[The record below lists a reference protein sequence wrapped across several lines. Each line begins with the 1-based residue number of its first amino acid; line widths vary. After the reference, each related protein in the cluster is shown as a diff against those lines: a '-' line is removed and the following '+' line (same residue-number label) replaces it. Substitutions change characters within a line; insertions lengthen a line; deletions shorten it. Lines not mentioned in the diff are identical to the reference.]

1 MWYKDEI
8 GSGWELGD
16 KLWSGAK
23 TNFDDWIE
31 HGADADDILNAVEEI
46 FGYDEEP
53 PTLTAIN
60 DLLWFEPETIEEFL
74 GLSSEDEEIES
85 ACHGQSKKDEKKK
98 PVKSSRKSIT
108 DYPELQMKI
117 YEYISYGKNLDHNT
131 VEENVDLTEKAILEE
146 YPDLDVD
153 ELEHYIQKKVDEQY
167 YTELDSSHRPVQSA
181 MPGKEKGIQA
191 IMDEYGCSREEAEE
205 IMNEQIDSGR
215 KPVKSSWE
223 DDKSLPFD
231 PADVD
236 TITAEDIR
244 EAREAIENNPQ
255 STWYKVLYTFDDG
268 DKLCLTAGMRNAE
281 DWGEEGYMPCM
292 CLGVLPSN
300 SGMSEYGYDFIMPY
314 NPETGDVWDTEV
326 SDFDESSLDWFN
338 KDAVDMAQEVSE
350 GKWSKE

>member
-31 HGADADDILNAVEEI
+31 RDADPDDILNAVESI
-46 FGYDEEP
+46 FEGDEEP

-74 GLSSEDEEIES
+74 GLSSEEEEIES
-85 ACHGQSKKDEKKK
+85 ACHGKSKKDEKKK
-98 PVKSSRKSIT
+98 PVK
-108 DYPELQMKI
+108 
-117 YEYISYGKNLDHNT
+117 
-131 VEENVDLTEKAILEE
+131 
-146 YPDLDVD
+146 
-153 ELEHYIQKKVDEQY
+153 
-167 YTELDSSHRPVQSA
+167 SA

-215 KPVKSSWE
+215 KPVKSSWY
-223 DDKSLPFD
+223 DDDEPLPFD

-236 TITAEDIR
+236 TITTEDIAD
-244 EAREAIENNPQ
+244 AREAIENNPD

-268 DKLCLTAGMRNAE
+268 DELCLTAGMGEGFDE
-281 DWGEEGYMPCM
+281 DTVCAK
-292 CLGVLPSN
+292 LAVLPSN
-300 SGMSEYGYDFIMPY
+300 SGMSDYSWDFIMPY
-314 NPETGDVWDTEV
+314 DKETGDVWDTEV
-326 SDFDESSLDWFN
+326 SNFGESDLDWFN
-338 KDAVDMAQEVSE
+338 KEAVNMAQEVSE

>member
-16 KLWSGAK
+16 KLWSGGK

-31 HGADADDILNAVEEI
+31 RGADADDILNAVEEI
-46 FGYDEEP
+46 FGGDEEL
-53 PTLTAIN
+53 PTLTSIN

-74 GLSSEDEEIES
+74 GLSSEEEEIES
-85 ACHGQSKKDEKKK
+85 ACHGKSKKDEKKK
-98 PVKSSRKSIT
+98 PVKSAMDNTAWYHREPKR
-108 DYPELQMKI
+108 L
-117 YEYISYGKNLDHNT
+117 GKWQVVYMEDGKEKYQFNLNSK
-131 VEENVDLTEKAILEE
+131 EECIDWINDNGFT
-146 YPDLDVD
+146 LDTSMI
-153 ELEHYIQKKVDEQY
+153 E
-167 YTELDSSHRPVQSA
+167 SA

-223 DDKSLPFD
+223 DNEPLPFD
-231 PADVD
+231 PADVN

-244 EAREAIENNPQ
+244 EAREDIENNPR

-268 DKLCLTAGMRNAE
+268 DELCLTAGMRDAE

-314 NPETGDVWDTEV
+314 DPDTSDVWDTEV
-326 SDFDESSLDWFN
+326 SDFGESDLDWFN
-338 KDAVDMAQEVSE
+338 KEAVNMAQEVSE

>member
-31 HGADADDILNAVEEI
+31 RGADPDDILNAVEEI
-46 FGYDEEP
+46 FGYEEDP
-53 PTLTAIN
+53 PTLTSIN

-74 GLSSEDEEIES
+74 GLSSEEEEIES
-85 ACHGQSKKDEKKK
+85 ACHGKSKKDEKKK
-98 PVKSSRKSIT
+98 PVK
-108 DYPELQMKI
+108 
-117 YEYISYGKNLDHNT
+117 
-131 VEENVDLTEKAILEE
+131 
-146 YPDLDVD
+146 
-153 ELEHYIQKKVDEQY
+153 
-167 YTELDSSHRPVQSA
+167 SA

-191 IMDEYGCSREEAEE
+191 IMDEYGCTREEAEE

-215 KPVKSSWE
+215 KPVKSSW
-223 DDKSLPFD
+223 DDYDDEPLPFD

-255 STWYKVLYTFDDG
+255 STWYKILYTFDDG
-268 DKLCLTAGMRNAE
+268 DELCLTAGMGEGFDE
-281 DWGEEGYMPCM
+281 DTVCAK
-292 CLGVLPSN
+292 LAVLPSN
-300 SGMSEYGYDFIMPY
+300 SGMSDYSWDFTMPY
-314 NPETGDVWDTEV
+314 DKETADVWDTEV
-326 SDFDESSLDWFN
+326 SNFDESDLDWFN
-338 KDAVDMAQEVSE
+338 KEAVNMAQEVSE